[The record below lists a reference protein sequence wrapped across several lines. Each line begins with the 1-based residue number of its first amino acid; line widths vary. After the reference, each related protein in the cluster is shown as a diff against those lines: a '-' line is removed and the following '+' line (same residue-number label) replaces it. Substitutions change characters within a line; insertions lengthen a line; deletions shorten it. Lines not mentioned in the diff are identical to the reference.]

1 MPRRI
6 IRSTFINANTGFAPV
21 QHFRGKRPPEIHEI
35 KDRMFP
41 MILDRPR
48 PDDDLNCLRGKTI
61 MVVDDLE
68 INRMVLTKMIK
79 SMGGGTAEAVN
90 GLEALL
96 LVAEGSYDAILMDI
110 NMPVLDG
117 VTATRLIRRI
127 DPKPFPILAVTA
139 VYEADE
145 HKAYL
150 SNGID
155 AVLFKPFTRE
165 QFRNFMMT
173 NLL

>member
-1 MPRRI
+1 M
-6 IRSTFINANTGFAPV
+6 RSTFIVATTGLVPML
-21 QHFRGKRPPEIHEI
+21 HFRGKRPAGIHQNRE
-35 KDRMFP
+35 RMFP
-41 MILDRPR
+41 TTLDRPR

-68 INRMVLTKMIK
+68 INRMVLTRMIK

-90 GLEALL
+90 GLEAILL
-96 LVAEGSYDAILMDI
+96 AAEHTYDAILMDI

-117 VTATRLIRRI
+117 VAATRLIRRI

-139 VYEADE
+139 IYEADQ
-145 HKAYL
+145 HKAYI

-165 QFRNFMMT
+165 QFRSFMMT
-173 NLL
+173 NLH